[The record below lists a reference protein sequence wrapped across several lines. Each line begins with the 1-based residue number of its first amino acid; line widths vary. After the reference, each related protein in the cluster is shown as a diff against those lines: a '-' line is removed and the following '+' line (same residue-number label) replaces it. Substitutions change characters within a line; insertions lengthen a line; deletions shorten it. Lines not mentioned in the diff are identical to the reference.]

1 MKRNILLLASA
12 LTAMLLTTSC
22 SKRVHDSVKKGDNTE
37 QTIIDGVT
45 AASGNGTGASDNTSS
60 NKNDSKKNAGPQA
73 ASAKTVAAVNDNRCG
88 LNQITGKMSLSLRYG
103 EKSVGVSGNIKMK
116 RNDVIQLSLQFLGMM
131 EIGRVEMTQDYMLI
145 LNRHGKQYMKASYAD
160 IPYFKQNGI
169 SFYTF
174 QSLFWNEL
182 FCLGGND
189 KAPTAKSFTE
199 EQKDEN
205 ILLCNESKQ
214 VALQFL
220 VSVLSGALQQTTI
233 APTNSPTTLQ
243 WNYNEWTNVSNKSF
257 PSNMTLKANYK
268 STAIEANFKL
278 SRLRTDEKWTDTRTS
293 FDEKKYQQITLQ
305 QALSMIAN
313 LSI

>member
-1 MKRNILLLASA
+1 MKRNIILLATVLVA
-12 LTAMLLTTSC
+12 LIITTSC
-22 SKRVHDSVKKGDNTE
+22 SKRSHDSVKKDNSIEQVLGGGSASSTVPHQATE
-37 QTIIDGVT
+37 QTI
-45 AASGNGTGASDNTSS
+45 AAINN
-60 NKNDSKKNAGPQA
+60 
-73 ASAKTVAAVNDNRCG
+73 NRSG
-88 LNQITGKMSLSLRYG
+88 LNQVTGKMSLSLRYG
-103 EKSVGVSGNIKMK
+103 DKSVGVSGNIKMK

-189 KAPTAKSFTE
+189 KAPAAKMFTE
-199 EQKDEN
+199 ENKNEK
-205 ILLCNESKQ
+205 IVLSSESKQ

-233 APTNSPTTLQ
+233 APANSPTTLQ
-243 WNYNEWTNVSNKSF
+243 WNYNEWANVNNKTF

-278 SRLRTDEKWTDTRTS
+278 SRLRTDEKWTDTRTT

>member
-1 MKRNILLLASA
+1 MKRKILILTSA

-22 SKRVHDSVKKGDNTE
+22 SKRTHDSVKKDSSLEQVIGDTGSTDNSASTS
-37 QTIIDGVT
+37 TT
-45 AASGNGTGASDNTSS
+45 KHAASEKTIATV
-60 NKNDSKKNAGPQA
+60 NAKR
-73 ASAKTVAAVNDNRCG
+73 SG
-88 LNQITGKMSLSLRYG
+88 LNQVTGKMSLTLRYG
-103 EKSVGVSGNIKMK
+103 NKSVGVSGNIKMK

-131 EIGRVEMTQDYMLI
+131 EIGRIEMTQDYMLI

-199 EQKDEN
+199 EKK
-205 ILLCNESKQ
+205 NESIVLSNTSKQ
-214 VALQFL
+214 VGLQFL
-220 VSVLSGALQQTTI
+220 VSALNSALQQTTI
-233 APTNSPTTLQ
+233 TPSNSPTALQ
-243 WNYNEWTNVSNKSF
+243 WNYTDWTNISGKSF

-268 STAIEANFKL
+268 SVDLEANFKL
-278 SRLRTDEKWTDTRTS
+278 SRLRSDEKWTDTRTT
-293 FDEKKYQQITLQ
+293 FDENKYKQITLQ
-305 QALSMIAN
+305 QALMMIAN